1 MEERRAEAPPAKAA
15 APAASPLLEGYAALL
30 RARGGAGGAA
40 NLYAAGG
47 DGVDATVVDAEATG
61 RAALALL
68 AELRERA
75 TATAAAAPREAV
87 AVAPPDLWAP
97 EAVLARAQAAQL
109 RE

>member
-1 MEERRAEAPPAKAA
+1 M
-15 APAASPLLEGYAALL
+15 
-30 RARGGAGGAA
+30 
-40 NLYAAGG
+40 
-47 DGVDATVVDAEATG
+47 DAEATG

-68 AELRERA
+68 AELREQA

>member
-1 MEERRAEAPPAKAA
+1 MD
-15 APAASPLLEGYAALL
+15 ASCICGGSVRILHLGGEGI
-30 RARGGAGGAA
+30 
-40 NLYAAGG
+40 
-47 DGVDATVVDAEATG
+47 DATVVDAEATG

-68 AELRERA
+68 AELREQA